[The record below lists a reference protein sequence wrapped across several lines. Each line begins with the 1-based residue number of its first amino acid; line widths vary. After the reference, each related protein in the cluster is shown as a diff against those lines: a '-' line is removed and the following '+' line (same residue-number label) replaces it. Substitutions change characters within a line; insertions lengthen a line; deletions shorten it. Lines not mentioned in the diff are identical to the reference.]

1 MLLDEVKAFLR
12 LSKIG
17 AAFDHQALLEPEKVQ
32 CSIFSE
38 YIWPP
43 GKIIVDMGEKLQSFT
58 RKLELLESDISS
70 GRLLRFSTLKTQAQ
84 VTDLMVDFIKRLWA
98 HF

>member
-1 MLLDEVKAFLR
+1 M
-12 LSKIG
+12 
-17 AAFDHQALLEPEKVQ
+17 
-32 CSIFSE
+32 
-38 YIWPP
+38 
-43 GKIIVDMGEKLQSFT
+43 DMGEKLQSFT